1 MFPVL
6 AEFVGGLRVCLPVLC
21 VCIWS
26 SVWSLC
32 VCFRKAQQMS
42 AIIKH
47 HGATAVCI
55 TTHTNIEQHTC
66 SQSAVYTT
74 PLPFPSLSVS
84 HYLHFTFHSWATKEK
99 TEHKKQPSV
108 SHLRVSTEWV
118 FFFFLFQLE
127 TYRHF
132 HCSFRNTVCFVSKA
146 LYITITWTYDAV
158 GVLLRP

>member
-21 VCIWS
+21 LCIWS
-26 SVWSLC
+26 SVCSLC

-55 TTHTNIEQHTC
+55 TTHTNREQHAC

-84 HYLHFTFHSWATKEK
+84 QHRHFTFHSWATKRK
-99 TEHKKQPSV
+99 LSTKI
-108 SHLRVSTEWV
+108 SHLSVTLEFPLSEWG
-118 FFFFLFQLE
+118 FLSKLE

-132 HCSFRNTVCFVSKA
+132 HCSFKNTVCFVSKA
-146 LYITITWTYDAV
+146 LYISITWTYDAV
-158 GVLLRP
+158 GVLRP